1 MQEWIVVDQFGNTIA
16 GPFYDKTAAEM
27 HAKMIPNATVVLKN
41 KQIVRAG
48 MELVRIW
55 NTQQELI

>member
-27 HAKMIPNATVVLKN
+27 HAKMIPNASVEK
-41 KQIVRAG
+41 K
-48 MELVRIW
+48 
-55 NTQQELI
+55 